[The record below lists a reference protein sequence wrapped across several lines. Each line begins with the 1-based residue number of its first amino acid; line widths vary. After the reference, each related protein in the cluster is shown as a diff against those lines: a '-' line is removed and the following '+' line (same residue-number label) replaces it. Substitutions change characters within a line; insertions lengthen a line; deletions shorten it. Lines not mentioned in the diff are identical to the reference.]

1 MPRRTQPTENPS
13 TNTDQEPEEKPSQIP
28 TIANNNFK
36 IRLVTS
42 LPPLNTQTYLKLPGH
57 TEDLTAVTFQI
68 LDEDHTL
75 GNALRYI
82 IMKKYIVPY
91 I

>member
-1 MPRRTQPTENPS
+1 MPRRQATQPTENPS
-13 TNTDQEPEEKPSQIP
+13 TNTDADREEQPSQLP
-28 TIANNNFK
+28 SLGSTTFK
-36 IRLVTS
+36 IRLVVAFFCTT
-42 LPPLNTQTYLKLPGH
+42 NLKLPGH

-82 IMKKYIVPY
+82 IMKKYLL
-91 I
+91 

>member
-1 MPRRTQPTENPS
+1 MLGNQNTSSTADLNTEEQNQQS
-13 TNTDQEPEEKPSQIP
+13 NLLND
-28 TIANNNFK
+28 FK
-36 IRLVTS
+36 IRIVILTPFTK
-42 LPPLNTQTYLKLPGH
+42 LTLQLPGH

-82 IMKKYIVPY
+82 IMKKYTLNLRREADP
-91 I
+91 